1 LLSREINTVPVS
13 RDNATTTPVAVE
25 VPVWPVTATV
35 AEEQTVSTDNTAAG
49 PVVVEVVDA
58 AGQVTIHAFSTDE
71 PVVFSVDGPSTSNM
85 QCAQESIVSVCP
97 VIGNDKTSRELCE
110 NGSPLQISFSE
121 FVPMPHLNRPNTGN
135 RKCPAGHATV
145 LTSTPYKQQLEE
157 SKINTKHDRN
167 VTRPKASA
175 KKQLSFKQKAKQSGK
190 QNAKKKSKRPLAND
204 HEADATKCLYCAE
217 LWRESVGK
225 WIKCQGPC
233 GEWAHTACA
242 GVMPKEKN
250 FECELC
256 HE

>member
-1 LLSREINTVPVS
+1 M
-13 RDNATTTPVAVE
+13 
-25 VPVWPVTATV
+25 
-35 AEEQTVSTDNTAAG
+35 
-49 PVVVEVVDA
+49 EVVDA